1 MTKPDAAAQPWVAFF
16 YSVVLEPQRRMK
28 SVDLLEI
35 ARVARLARARTV
47 LSTGNLIGW
56 ARGDERDLER
66 RLERAAEAVVGKRI
80 PVFCRSVPDFR
91 RIVVSNPL
99 DLQTTPHAGE
109 VAVRVMRAVPPPDVI
124 KRIASKAERGEHFG
138 AHERTLW
145 VAASGQLSESR
156 LMRAVNAAWA
166 GEGTT
171 RSLSALGKIGAAID
185 SIRPRASFERGDQRV
200 HQALR
205 RGPVA
210 VELGIEDGDL
220 QSRGLRGGGRG

>member
-1 MTKPDAAAQPWVAFF
+1 MSKPDVTAQPWVAFF

-35 ARVARLARARTV
+35 ASVARLGRVRTV

-56 ARGDERDLER
+56 ARGEERDLER

-91 RIVVSNPL
+91 RMVANNPL
-99 DLQTTPHAGE
+99 DLQRTPHARE
-109 VAVRVMRAVPPPDVI
+109 VAVRVMRAAPSPDVI
-124 KRIASKAERGEHFG
+124 KRIAIKAESGEHFG

-145 VAASGQLSESR
+145 VAASGRLSESR

-171 RSLSALGKIGAAID
+171 RSLSALGKIAAAID
-185 SIRPRASFERGDQRV
+185 
-200 HQALR
+200 
-205 RGPVA
+205 
-210 VELGIEDGDL
+210 
-220 QSRGLRGGGRG
+220 

>member
-91 RIVVSNPL
+91 RIVASNPSLPLPTL
-99 DLQTTPHAGE
+99 DFRSADGSALAW
-109 VAVRVMRAVPPPDVI
+109 D
-124 KRIASKAERGEHFG
+124 ASGEH
-138 AHERTLW
+138 
-145 VAASGQLSESR
+145 
-156 LMRAVNAAWA
+156 
-166 GEGTT
+166 
-171 RSLSALGKIGAAID
+171 
-185 SIRPRASFERGDQRV
+185 QRRWPAR
-200 HQALR
+200 H
-205 RGPVA
+205 
-210 VELGIEDGDL
+210 
-220 QSRGLRGGGRG
+220 